1 MADNLDVEKNN
12 HPPALEQLAAAADE
26 DGGDSKLPALDNIG
40 AEHNIDEQET
50 YVYRDFSTLPAPE
63 SM

>member
-26 DGGDSKLPALDNIG
+26 DGGDPALDNIG

-63 SM
+63 NM

>member
-1 MADNLDVEKNN
+1 MTDNSLNN

-26 DGGDSKLPALDNIG
+26 DGGDSKLPALDNI

-63 SM
+63 NM

>member
-1 MADNLDVEKNN
+1 MTDNSLNN

-26 DGGDSKLPALDNIG
+26 DGDSKLPALDNIG
-40 AEHNIDEQET
+40 GEHNIDEQET

-63 SM
+63 NM